1 MEIFVVTFAAL
12 FSVLNPFGAVPVFLS
27 LTPDYTRAER
37 RTTAMHTAIYVVLIL
52 LSFFIAGS
60 TILQF
65 FGISIP
71 ALTIAGGIIMGM
83 SGFAL
88 LNGKF
93 AESRA
98 MNKKVR
104 QEALHKEDISFTPM
118 AMPMLSG
125 PGSISMLITTY
136 TEYPILN
143 DRLII
148 GGMIIS
154 MGLVIFLILQA
165 APVLFRVLGQ
175 GGLKAVARIMGFLVI
190 AIGIQ
195 YIVNG
200 IILFLENS
208 GMINL

>member
-1 MEIFVVTFAAL
+1 MEIFIVTFAAL

-27 LTPDYTRAER
+27 LTPDYTKQER
-37 RTTAMHTAIYVVLIL
+37 KTSAMHTAFYVVLIL

-65 FGISIP
+65 FGISLP
-71 ALTIAGGIIMGM
+71 ALTIAGGIIMAM

-125 PGSISMLITTY
+125 PGSISMLITTF
-136 TEYPILN
+136 TEYPALQE
-143 DRLII
+143 RMII

-154 MGLVIFLILQA
+154 MGFVIFIILRS
-165 APVLFRVLGQ
+165 APLLFRVLGQ

-195 YIVNG
+195 YMANG
-200 IILFLENS
+200 ILLLLEAS
-208 GMINL
+208 SLIGH